1 MNILENWTS
10 NPTEHRESFVIPDG
24 CQDIIFV
31 QKPDER
37 PFVYLSPLYTETI
50 KVELET
56 NTFMMG
62 FRLQPGCKVMGMDS
76 AGLLSSIH
84 SVGALTDKI
93 EDTTCTDSRVA
104 EALACIRHNGQTIG
118 YCAKQL
124 GVSTRTL
131 QRLLSTQTTATPSY
145 WLRLA
150 RARQCATEL
159 VNNGLHNDIA
169 YQYHYADQAHMCRE
183 IKHWFGVTP
192 SQLLKRDDLTE
203 QLFWPAY

>member
-10 NPTEHRESFVIPDG
+10 ESTEHRESFVIPDG

-31 QKPDER
+31 QKPNDA
-37 PFVYLSPLYTETI
+37 PFVYLSPLYNTTI
-50 KVELET
+50 KVELAA

-62 FRLQPGCKVMGMDS
+62 FRLHPGCNVKDMDS
-76 AGLLSSIH
+76 TGLLSSIS
-84 SVGALTDKI
+84 SVGALTDQI
-93 EDTTCTDSRVA
+93 EGATHTDDRVS
-104 EALACIRHNGQTIG
+104 EALACIRSNGQTIEF
-118 YCAKQL
+118 CAKQL

-131 QRLLSTQTTATPSY
+131 QRLLSAHTSGSPSY

-150 RARQCATEL
+150 RARQCAREL
-159 VNNGLHNDIA
+159 VNSGLHNEIA

-192 SQLLKRDDLTE
+192 SQLLKREDLTE